1 MKKGEDKMIPKAL
14 KKLVKEVVRPIFKQN
29 VDILYFYDE
38 LGRIT
43 GKIDFTMRTI
53 TGKMFKG
60 FKRG

>member
-1 MKKGEDKMIPKAL
+1 MIPKAL